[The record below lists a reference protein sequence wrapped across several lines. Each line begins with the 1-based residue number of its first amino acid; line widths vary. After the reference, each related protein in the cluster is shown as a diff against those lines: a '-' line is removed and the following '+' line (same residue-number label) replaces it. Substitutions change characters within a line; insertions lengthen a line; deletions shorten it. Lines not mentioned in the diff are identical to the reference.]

1 MDANRPTF
9 SMPSRFNYNPRFNPN
24 YPRGRGRGHNYGFQF
39 RPSLSQ
45 SLDPSG
51 NLMNPN
57 YDGKRMRKTIHRRT
71 IDYNSHG
78 VTYLE
83 NRVWQRDCR
92 DQRAIQ
98 PDALYTSSIM
108 PAAAYVKNPVVSVAT
123 KCIRTSMNKL
133 PCPIFCVCWTPEGRR
148 LITGASSGEF
158 TLWNGLTFNFE
169 TILQAHDAACRT
181 MVWSH
186 NDQWMITGD
195 HSGFVKY
202 WQTNMN
208 NVKMFQAHKES
219 VRSLSF
225 CPTDNKFASSS
236 DDGTV
241 RVWDFLRCHEEKIL
255 RGHGADVKFVD
266 WHPQKALLAS
276 GSKDTQQPV
285 KLWDPKTGQS
295 LATLH
300 IHKGTVMSVRWNQ
313 NGNWLLSASRDH
325 LVKVFDIR
333 AMKELQTFRGHKK
346 EACSLAWHPVHESL
360 FASGGSVGDIVYWQ
374 VGQEKEVASVEL
386 AHENMVWTMA
396 WHPLGHILATGSNDH
411 TTKFWARPRPGEKLK
426 DKASNDVSVGDVSL
440 DDSIT
445 IADGEEVAPVIPGM
459 GLEHGIPEHLR
470 PKEKSAESL
479 IPGLE
484 WADFP
489 RPVHIKKT
497 PYAKPIPKQFEEA
510 WQSATTSLPVPD
522 DSGKS
527 KPKQNSH
534 GAQNNVENNTST
546 EKPTSDKPNLDNST
560 SNRNNSFS
568 GDLANAGD
576 REPAV
581 QQGGPIGDAP
591 WRGQRPLGAGG
602 TPAVRPSL
610 LGPAPQMPQPNN
622 FQDGPPAG
630 RGMTGPRM
638 RGRGQFGG
646 GDFGRG
652 RGLLPAGRASILGR
666 PPSGNYHP
674 QENYE
679 MDSQQQNQGPDH
691 GQEYCGPGQFPGE
704 HDGAFGSQPAR
715 GRGGMEMH
723 KRPWD
728 DGPGAPSP
736 VTRMPSRGG
745 MRGGMAPPGGRG
757 MMPMHNAQG
766 VHGMMGMRPHGMRGP
781 PPMRM
786 QMMRGSRGRSM
797 R

>member
-1 MDANRPTF
+1 MEGSVAAYIPQ
-9 SMPSRFNYNPRFNPN
+9 PRFFHMPRFNQ
-24 YPRGRGRGHNYGFQF
+24 YGGRGGRGRGHNYGYQF

-45 SLDPSG
+45 QQDPS
-51 NLMNPN
+51 NLNNPN
-57 YDGKRMRKTIHRRT
+57 FDGKRMRKTIHRRT
-71 IDYNSHG
+71 IDYNSHA

-92 DQRAIQ
+92 DQRSIQ
-98 PDALYTSSIM
+98 PDPLYTSSIM
-108 PAAAYVKNPVVSVAT
+108 PALAYVKNPVYSVAT

-169 TILQAHDAACRT
+169 TILQAHDASCRT

-195 HSGFVKY
+195 HSGFIKY

-208 NVKMFQAHKES
+208 NVKMYQAHKES

-241 RVWDFLRCHEEKIL
+241 RIWDFVRCHEEKIL

-266 WHPQKALLAS
+266 WHPQKGLLAS

-285 KLWDPKTGQS
+285 KLWDSKSGQS

-360 FASGGSVGDIVYWQ
+360 FASGGSVGDIVYWM
-374 VGQEKEVASVEL
+374 VGQEKEVASVEV
-386 AHENMVWTMA
+386 AHENMVWTLA
-396 WHPLGHILATGSNDH
+396 WHPLGHILASGSNDH
-411 TTKFWARPRPGEKLK
+411 TTKFWARPRPGDKLK
-426 DKASNDVSVGDVSL
+426 DTKMNADVSNADASL
-440 DDSIT
+440 DDSIS
-445 IADGEEVAPVIPGM
+445 IADGDTVPVIPGM
-459 GLEHGIPEHLR
+459 GLEHGIPEHLK
-470 PKEKSAESL
+470 PKEKTAESL

-510 WQSATTSLPVPD
+510 WQSASTSVPVP
-522 DSGKS
+522 SESEKS
-527 KPKQNSH
+527 KQNSSEN
-534 GAQNNVENNTST
+534 QNTVHNSNYHSVDS
-546 EKPTSDKPNLDNST
+546 KDNSEKNKQGEIKEIVSQN
-560 SNRNNSFS
+560 SNVIDT
-568 GDLANAGD
+568 GK
-576 REPAV
+576 PAQSE
-581 QQGGPIGDAP
+581 QQGGPRGDAA
-591 WRGQRPLGAGG
+591 WGGQRPQAPGDLPIKHG
-602 TPAVRPSL
+602 L
-610 LGPAPQMPQPNN
+610 LGPAPRMSNPNN
-622 FQDGPPAG
+622 FQDGPASQRLP
-630 RGMTGPRM
+630 GPRM
-638 RGRGQFGG
+638 RGRGVRGQFGG
-646 GDFGRG
+646 GDYRGPRGPSTIGRESLLGPPPGNNYPQENFDKDSQSNQEFAVNQNQEFRGQFPNDLKFVNQQGRG
-652 RGLLPAGRASILGR
+652 RGGLDGR
-666 PPSGNYHP
+666 
-674 QENYE
+674 
-679 MDSQQQNQGPDH
+679 
-691 GQEYCGPGQFPGE
+691 
-704 HDGAFGSQPAR
+704 
-715 GRGGMEMH
+715 
-723 KRPWD
+723 KRPWEE
-728 DGPGAPSP
+728 GPGAPSP
-736 VTRMPSRGG
+736 VPRMQNRGG
-745 MRGGMAPPGGRG
+745 IRGAMGPPGGRG
-757 MMPMHNAQG
+757 MPPMPNAQAMF
-766 VHGMMGMRPHGMRGP
+766 GMRGMRPGMRGP
-781 PPMRM
+781 HPMRM
-786 QMMRGSRGRSM
+786 PMIRGGGSRGM